1 MKLKPAAALL
11 KPWHNPAHQEH
22 KCGLAMAKKLSVVQL
37 KQQANVL
44 KSLEIVEQ
52 AAAALYADF
61 VGCWFS
67 MEFEN
72 FPGSLLVRCQ
82 FKSEA
87 ALAAALEQKLD
98 LYFQKQIHKQLFKCG
113 ILIKDIK
120 KHVVLTTLSA
130 DD

>member
-1 MKLKPAAALL
+1 
-11 KPWHNPAHQEH
+11 
-22 KCGLAMAKKLSVVQL
+22 MAKKLSVVQL

-44 KSLEIVEQ
+44 KSLEAVEQ
-52 AAAALYADF
+52 AAAVLYADF

-82 FKSEA
+82 FNSEA
-87 ALAAALEQKLD
+87 ALTVALEQKLD
-98 LYFQKQIHKQLFKCG
+98 LYFQKHIHKQLFKCG
-113 ILIKDIK
+113 ILVKDIK

-130 DD
+130 ED

>member
-1 MKLKPAAALL
+1 
-11 KPWHNPAHQEH
+11 
-22 KCGLAMAKKLSVVQL
+22 MAKKLSVVQL

-44 KSLEIVEQ
+44 KSLEAVEQ
-52 AAAALYADF
+52 LAAPLYPDF

-67 MEFEN
+67 LEYEH

-82 FKSEA
+82 FNSEA

-113 ILIKDIK
+113 ILVKDIK
-120 KHVVLTTLSA
+120 RHVVLTTLSP

>member
-1 MKLKPAAALL
+1 
-11 KPWHNPAHQEH
+11 
-22 KCGLAMAKKLSVVQL
+22 MAKKLSVVQL

-44 KSLEIVEQ
+44 KSLEAVEQ
-52 AAAALYADF
+52 LAMSLYPDF

-67 MEFEN
+67 MEFEH

-82 FKSEA
+82 FNSEVT
-87 ALAAALEQKLD
+87 LAAALEKKLD

>member
-1 MKLKPAAALL
+1 MAQKLRVA
-11 KPWHNPAHQEH
+11 Q
-22 KCGLAMAKKLSVVQL
+22 Q

-44 KSLEIVEQ
+44 KSLEAVEQ
-52 AAAALYADF
+52 AATALYADF

-67 MEFEN
+67 LEYEN

-82 FKSEA
+82 FNSEA

-113 ILIKDIK
+113 ILVKDIK

>member
-1 MKLKPAAALL
+1 
-11 KPWHNPAHQEH
+11 
-22 KCGLAMAKKLSVVQL
+22 MAKKLSVVQL

-44 KSLEIVEQ
+44 KSLEAVEQ
-52 AAAALYADF
+52 AAAALCADF

-67 MEFEN
+67 MEFES

-82 FKSEA
+82 FNSEA
-87 ALAAALEQKLD
+87 ALAVALEQKLD

-130 DD
+130 ED

>member
-1 MKLKPAAALL
+1 
-11 KPWHNPAHQEH
+11 
-22 KCGLAMAKKLSVVQL
+22 MAKKLSVVQL

-44 KSLEIVEQ
+44 KSLEVVEQ

-67 MEFEN
+67 LEFEN

-82 FKSEA
+82 FNSET
-87 ALAAALEQKLD
+87 ALAAAQEQKLE

-130 DD
+130 ED

>member
-1 MKLKPAAALL
+1 
-11 KPWHNPAHQEH
+11 
-22 KCGLAMAKKLSVVQL
+22 MAKKLSVVQL

-44 KSLEIVEQ
+44 KSLEVVEQ

-67 MEFEN
+67 LEFEN

-82 FKSEA
+82 FNSET
-87 ALAAALEQKLD
+87 ALAAAQEQKLE
-98 LYFQKQIHKQLFKCG
+98 LYLFKCG

-130 DD
+130 ED

>member
-1 MKLKPAAALL
+1 
-11 KPWHNPAHQEH
+11 
-22 KCGLAMAKKLSVVQL
+22 MAKKLSVVQL

-44 KSLEIVEQ
+44 KSLEAVEEL
-52 AAAALYADF
+52 AMPLYPDF

-67 MEFEN
+67 LEYEH

-82 FKSEA
+82 FNSEA

-113 ILIKDIK
+113 ILVKDIK
-120 KHVVLTTLSA
+120 RHVVLTTLSP

>member
-1 MKLKPAAALL
+1 
-11 KPWHNPAHQEH
+11 
-22 KCGLAMAKKLSVVQL
+22 MAKKLSVVQL

-44 KSLEIVEQ
+44 KSLEAVEQ
-52 AAAALYADF
+52 AAAVLYADF

-82 FKSEA
+82 FNSET

-98 LYFQKQIHKQLFKCG
+98 ESTKMFECIDYRYVIFFHNDKYWAAFRNR
-113 ILIKDIK
+113 
-120 KHVVLTTLSA
+120 T
-130 DD
+130 